1 MMKKRIDT
9 GKKLYIIGGI
19 VLFLLYT
26 LNCFVILPV
35 RNMLASDVIFA
46 SNILLTNL
54 LALLIELVEV
64 AAISVFYAT
73 LLLVLYRFGEKR
85 GVGMLAVFWVATVYK
100 YAANTA
106 VSWIEDGSIPSAW
119 AWDIVNVVFYTALE
133 MLQLLI
139 LFAFVKGAIVA
150 HADARD
156 MRNRAILKSGG
167 EAESDGVY
175 PFSRLYD
182 KSNCLLRSA
191 SICAV
196 VTVVAKCIGSLISDI
211 WLIALYG
218 FPEEP
223 GTWLMMAVNYLTMV
237 IMGVVVYF
245 VTVASMNV
253 LYEKTAE

>member
-1 MMKKRIDT
+1 MMKKRIDA

-19 VLFLLYT
+19 ALFLLYS

-54 LALLIELVEV
+54 LALLVELVEV

-73 LLLVLYRFGEKR
+73 LLLVLYRFGEKK
-85 GVGMLAVFWVATVYK
+85 GAGMLAVYAAAAAYK

-119 AWDIVNVVFYTALE
+119 AWDIANVVFYTALE

-139 LFAFVKGAIVA
+139 LFALVKRVIVA
-150 HADARD
+150 YTEARD

-167 EAESDGVY
+167 EAENDGVY
-175 PFSRLYD
+175 PFSRLYE
-182 KSNCLLRSA
+182 KTNCLLRSA
-191 SICAV
+191 FICAV
-196 VTVVAKCIGSLISDI
+196 VTVIAKCIGSLISDI

-218 FPEEP
+218 LPEEP
-223 GTWLMMAVNYLTMV
+223 GTWLMMVVNYLTMV
-237 IMGVVVYF
+237 IVGVVVYF
-245 VTVASMNV
+245 VTVAGMNA